1 MKNKKVI
8 IFDFDGVIADSFEVT
23 VKILKKLCRISWDKN
38 DRELGRKDSGYFRM
52 ISSEELFFK
61 MPKWKL
67 FIAIIYAR
75 YKLAGMIG
83 KIKPADG
90 IEAELKKLKDKGYIL
105 GIISSNYAKNIEK
118 FLEINGLDFFDFV
131 YSSSVFLK
139 KEKKLRKVVAERGL
153 SQENIVFVGDETRD
167 IAAAKAVNLKIVAAS
182 WGFTSE
188 KVLKKHGPDFI
199 ASRPEELSEVISR
212 I

>member
-8 IFDFDGVIADSFEVT
+8 IFDFDGVVADSFEVT
-23 VKILKKLCRISWDKN
+23 VGIMKKLCRISWDKN

-67 FIAIIYAR
+67 FIMVVYAR
-75 YKLAGMIG
+75 YKLAMVIE
-83 KIKPADG
+83 KIKPTHG
-90 IEAELKKLKDKGYIL
+90 IGAELKKLKDKGYVL
-105 GIISSNYAKNIEK
+105 GIISSNYARNIKK

-139 KEKKLRKVVAERGL
+139 KEKKLRRVMAERGF
-153 SQENIVFVGDETRD
+153 SEEDVVFVGDETRD
-167 IAAAKAVNLKIVAAS
+167 IAAAKAVNLKIVAVS

-188 KVLKKHGPDFI
+188 EVLKKYNPDFI